1 MKRSLI
7 IISILTFLS
16 SRIFAALGDD
26 EKHIETLFGAPVKES
41 APDKKG
47 VITKLYG
54 RGNYTILVQFLNSLS
69 LAESYTRID
78 QSELSQT
85 EIDAFLDGNSNGRSW
100 KKDPT
105 KQAWE
110 RVDQKAKAWIATV
123 HGRSTLLI
131 QVE

>member
-26 EKHIETLFGAPVKES
+26 EKHIETLFGTPVKET
-41 APDKKG
+41 APDKRG
-47 VITKLYG
+47 VITRLYEKG
-54 RGNYTILVQFLNSLS
+54 RYTILVQFLNSLS
-69 LAESYTRID
+69 LAESYTRVD

-85 EIDAFLDGNSNGRSW
+85 EIDAFLEGSSNRRPW

-105 KQAWE
+105 KQEWE
-110 RVDQKAKAWIATV
+110 RADQKA
-123 HGRSTLLI
+123 R
-131 QVE
+131 